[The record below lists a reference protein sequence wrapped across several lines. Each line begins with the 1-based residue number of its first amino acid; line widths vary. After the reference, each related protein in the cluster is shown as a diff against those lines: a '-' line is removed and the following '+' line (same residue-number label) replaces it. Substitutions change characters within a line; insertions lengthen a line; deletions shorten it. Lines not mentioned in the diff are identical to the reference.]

1 MRVLMGFMLN
11 RTVLN
16 QFDLSNAKRYLGVLR
31 RVSNLLHGKHS
42 ENASEGAWLRGWTAL
57 PLGLGTGS
65 LADRQMLDIR
75 RYSVPALCHYED
87 RMSMAWSREIRLPF
101 LDSRLIDL
109 LVRAPDDYKLQRG
122 WTKYALRKAMQS
134 LLPPEIC
141 WRKDKQGF
149 SNPQGE
155 WLKQEL
161 RAPVLEAF
169 SADSLISRKGIVDSR
184 SLLRR
189 YEMYCR
195 QRAGGGMI
203 WYREIFAPFSLELW
217 MRSFEP
223 WIA

>member
-1 MRVLMGFMLN
+1 VLAGFVLN
-11 RTVLN
+11 RTVVS
-16 QFDLSNAKRYLGVLR
+16 QFDLSDAKRYMSVLR
-31 RVSNLLHGKHS
+31 KISDLMNGQKS
-42 ENASEGAWLRGWTAL
+42 GNAFAGQWLQGWRPL
-57 PLGLGTGS
+57 PLGLGAGS
-65 LADRQMLDIR
+65 LADRQMLDVR

-101 LDSRLIDL
+101 LDTRLIDL

-161 RAPVLEAF
+161 RPSVLDAF
-169 SADSLISRKGIVDSR
+169 SADSLISRKGIVNSKA
-184 SLLRR
+184 LLRR
-189 YEMYCR
+189 YESYCR
-195 QRAGGGMI
+195 QPVDGGMI
-203 WYREIFAPFSLELW
+203 WYREIFAPYSLELW
-217 MRSFEP
+217 MRRYES